1 MLNTKDNRINNN
13 INMLLMQIVIIVTVF
28 SQIREFEF
36 FIRPLMYIAWGVLF
50 IHVIYGDRGVI
61 RLSNFVLVYIFL
73 YSIYVIYCGVLSLLG
88 YCHINSNYIRLMV
101 IPLMVMI
108 TVSQCEMKRDMT
120 RIIFTYLFATVAL
133 SLYIHIKYIGTIEHW
148 KSSEIY
154 LVVQKNS
161 LAQIICSAIISSYF
175 ILLKDKMSAIVKAV
189 VLLTCIYLLLVLWL
203 SQCRTA
209 ILAIVLIVLY
219 NFIFN
224 AKHKFIYILF
234 FTAIV
239 ILCLCN
245 KTISTFLEK
254 ALGLN
259 NYIGADL
266 DKFSSGRLSLYKQA
280 LNIFMQSPIIGVGQY
295 YVDCSYLSI
304 LCESGI
310 IGFILIEG
318 IWGYRVILNFRYGI
332 KNKDRYGHL
341 MISLTIFYL
350 IESLLEAF
358 PPFGPGVASFMFWTI
373 CSIMEQ

>member
-1 MLNTKDNRINNN
+1 MLDIKNERANNDTY
-13 INMLLMQIVIIVTVF
+13 MLLMQIVIIITVF
-28 SQIREFEF
+28 SQIGEFEF
-36 FIRPLMYIAWGVLF
+36 FIRPLMYVAWGVLF
-50 IHVIYGDRGVI
+50 IYVMYVNRGVI
-61 RLSNFVLVYIFL
+61 RLPNFVLVYIFL
-73 YSIYVIYCGVLSLLG
+73 YSIYVIYCGILSLFG
-88 YCHINSNYIRLMV
+88 YSHINSNYIRLMV
-101 IPLMVMI
+101 IPLMIMI
-108 TVSQCEMKRDMT
+108 TVSQCEMKRDLT

-161 LAQIICSAIISSYF
+161 LAQIICSAIILSYF
-175 ILLKDKMSAIVKAV
+175 ILLKDKMSVIVKTII
-189 VLLTCIYLLLVLWL
+189 LMICIYLLLVLWL
-203 SQCRTA
+203 SRCRTA
-209 ILAIVLIVLY
+209 ILAIVLIGLY

-318 IWGYRVILNFRYGI
+318 ILGYRVILNFRYGI
-332 KNKDRYGHL
+332 KNNDRYGHL

-373 CSIMEQ
+373 CSIM

>member
-1 MLNTKDNRINNN
+1 
-13 INMLLMQIVIIVTVF
+13 
-28 SQIREFEF
+28 
-36 FIRPLMYIAWGVLF
+36 
-50 IHVIYGDRGVI
+50 
-61 RLSNFVLVYIFL
+61 
-73 YSIYVIYCGVLSLLG
+73 
-88 YCHINSNYIRLMV
+88 
-101 IPLMVMI
+101 
-108 TVSQCEMKRDMT
+108 
-120 RIIFTYLFATVAL
+120 
-133 SLYIHIKYIGTIEHW
+133 
-148 KSSEIY
+148 
-154 LVVQKNS
+154 
-161 LAQIICSAIISSYF
+161 
-175 ILLKDKMSAIVKAV
+175 MSAIVKAV